1 MGGIKT
7 FSLDWWPG
15 RRLQREIKLGIKL
28 GRLKK
33 VRWCWEQLADK
44 LEEELLGTSPSCHCC
59 CAIPP
64 DTIRPTMPL
73 HSLLPT
79 SIPTI
84 PLSSYSA
91 HVRPLG
97 QVKKSIVATSFSR
110 VDLYTFALA
119 GWLSRV
125 EYKNVLND
133 RREGSYLPDWDFN
146 KFTNCQTLIFEL
158 KTRSTTWKY
167 DCVWFIKA
175 KYKHCNMSA
184 TYEKVLH
191 VERYQGLEKLLTRY
205 LNSSAQPWLARWEAG
220 NANNRQFCSKI
231 WEFN

>member
-1 MGGIKT
+1 MAGKEA
-7 FSLDWWPG
+7 SKRDQAWD
-15 RRLQREIKLGIKL
+15 KV
-28 GRLKK
+28 GRLRK
-33 VRWCWEQLADK
+33 VRWCWDQLADK

-158 KTRSTTWKY
+158 KTRSTIWKY

-175 KYKHCNMSA
+175 KYKQCIAMCLQHMKKYCMLSVIKVWKSCSLVISIHLLNLDWQS
-184 TYEKVLH
+184 EKQEMLITDSFAQKS
-191 VERYQGLEKLLTRY
+191 E
-205 LNSSAQPWLARWEAG
+205 NS
-220 NANNRQFCSKI
+220 I
-231 WEFN
+231 EFSPPF